1 MRCQQFH
8 PTRNTSLIS
17 ALFDIS
23 TAVPSSKRRTEDSSA
38 PFVHRALCP
47 FDCVPD
53 NLREKTKSDRDI
65 NVSTWLNLYIHRPR
79 GLYLADNTQALCGA
93 G

>member
-23 TAVPSSKRRTEDSSA
+23 TAAQSSKCRTEDTNA
-38 PFVHRALCP
+38 RFVRRALCP
-47 FDCVPD
+47 FDWVPD
-53 NLREKTKSDRDI
+53 RLREETESDRDI
-65 NVSTWLNLYIHRPR
+65 NGSMWLTICLPRP
-79 GLYLADNTQALCGA
+79 
-93 G
+93 